1 MTEAVPHTSKP
12 NLTRVVR
19 GAMLIGLE
27 TAAQEIGLDSVA
39 LLSETNLSL
48 DWSTHP
54 DMLLPAD
61 SVNRLLELSAQRT
74 GRSDF
79 GFRAS
84 LARGLPDLGM
94 LTLLLREEAT
104 LGDAMGTLADN
115 IHLHG
120 NSTFIQTD
128 ADTRTPIVSFRIE
141 TSVAGVQ
148 ATEFCGC
155 GLVMLIR
162 WLVGAEWNPAAM
174 YFSHSKPIHT
184 TLQQRFYRSELNYD
198 QLISGVVFSS
208 ADWNRRISSVPDV
221 LRRRARELIAIEA
234 KCTSPTFEEAVG
246 RVITRLLPEDCCTV
260 ASVSAELGV
269 DRRTLS
275 RRLEQKGLSYSSLLS
290 QVRSEIAINQLSGGN
305 VPLTDVAQAV
315 GFCSLSTFSRWFQK
329 TFGCSATRWREDNR
343 LHVASRRQYAR

>member
-1 MTEAVPHTSKP
+1 MNETVAHKSKSS
-12 NLTRVVR
+12 LTRFVR
-19 GAMLIGLE
+19 GAMLTGLE
-27 TAAQEIGLDSVA
+27 TASREIGFDCAA
-39 LLSETNLSL
+39 LLNETNLSL

-61 SVNRLLELSAQRT
+61 SVNRLLELGAQRT
-74 GRSDF
+74 GWSDF

-104 LGDAMGTLADN
+104 LGDAMGTLAEN

-128 ADTRTPIVSFRIE
+128 AHTPRPIVSFRIA

-162 WLVGAEWNPAAM
+162 WLVGPEWNPVAM
-174 YFSHSKPIHT
+174 CFSHSKPAHT

-198 QLISGVVFSS
+198 QLISGVIFSR
-208 ADWNRRISSVPDV
+208 ADWNRRISSVPEV
-221 LRRRARELIAIEA
+221 LRRRARELIAFEA
-234 KCTSPTFEEAVG
+234 KGTAPTFEEEVG

-260 ASVSAELGV
+260 ESVSAELGI

-275 RRLEQKGLSYSSLLS
+275 RRLQQKGLSYSSLLN
-290 QVRSEIAINQLSGGN
+290 QVRSEIAILQLSGGSL
-305 VPLTDVAQAV
+305 PLTDVAQAV
-315 GFCSLSTFSRWFQK
+315 GFSSLSTFSRWFQQS
-329 TFGCSATRWREDNR
+329 FGCSATRWREDDR
-343 LHVASRRQYAR
+343 HYAVSSRRYTR